1 MFVSDPTSDENQ
13 LEEDMRQLEIDTA
26 CTDAGP
32 GDDQVVETS
41 APLKAVMVPGHPD
54 FLMSYAAL
62 PGMKAH
68 RDTGAGSFYIQ
79 ALVDQIHRYKTD
91 LEFEHILK
99 RVTKQ
104 VREKLE
110 TECDPKYLQL
120 PFHLSTMEQLVYW
133 K

>member
-1 MFVSDPTSDENQ
+1 
-13 LEEDMRQLEIDTA
+13 MRQLAIDTDHA
-26 CTDAGP
+26 DAGSTE
-32 GDDQVVETS
+32 DQVIETN
-41 APLKAVMVPGHPD
+41 APLKALMVPGHPD

-68 RDTGAGSFYIQ
+68 RDIDTGSFYIQ

-104 VREKLE
+104 VREKLAAE
-110 TECDPKYLQL
+110 SNIKYLQL